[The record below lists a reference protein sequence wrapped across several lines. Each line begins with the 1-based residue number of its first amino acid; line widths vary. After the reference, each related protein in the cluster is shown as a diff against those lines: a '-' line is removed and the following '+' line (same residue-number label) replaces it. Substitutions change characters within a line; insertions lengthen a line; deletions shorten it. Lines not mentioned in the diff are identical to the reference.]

1 MTRILIETI
10 VFFSD
15 TSVVVAM
22 TISYTSDVA
31 NASKF
36 GVFTSILIRWKG
48 SVYKLVY
55 KEMLAFM
62 AVYFALN
69 IFYRTILKNGNT
81 YMHVAA
87 KTGQSK
93 IVQMILDDNDNQE
106 DEVPNVAK
114 NYQKKPRVHFRTNYY
129 TAWTTCTC

>member
-1 MTRILIETI
+1 MTRILIQITFL
-10 VFFSD
+10 FFSD
-15 TSVVVAM
+15 TSVVVDM

-69 IFYRTILKNGNT
+69 IFYRTILKNGKENEFYRNLFEGKVT
-81 YMHVAA
+81 KIQCMYFSISSVVEFQRWWVL
-87 KTGQSK
+87 KSK
-93 IVQMILDDNDNQE
+93 IFVQESTYSKDS
-106 DEVPNVAK
+106 
-114 NYQKKPRVHFRTNYY
+114 F
-129 TAWTTCTC
+129 

>member
-1 MTRILIETI
+1 
-10 VFFSD
+10 
-15 TSVVVAM
+15 VVAM

-69 IFYRTILKNGNT
+69 IFYRAILQGEGYEFYRNLFEGKVT
-81 YMHVAA
+81 
-87 KTGQSK
+87 K
-93 IVQMILDDNDNQE
+93 IQCMYLKSIKDV
-106 DEVPNVAK
+106 
-114 NYQKKPRVHFRTNYY
+114 
-129 TAWTTCTC
+129 

>member
-1 MTRILIETI
+1 
-10 VFFSD
+10 
-15 TSVVVAM
+15 M

-69 IFYRTILKNGNT
+69 IFYRTILKNGKENEFYRNLFEGKVT
-81 YMHVAA
+81 KIQGMYFSISSVVEFQRWWVL
-87 KTGQSK
+87 KSK
-93 IVQMILDDNDNQE
+93 IFFQE
-106 DEVPNVAK
+106 STYSKDFFESSVDE
-114 NYQKKPRVHFRTNYY
+114 
-129 TAWTTCTC
+129 